1 MIIDAP
7 KPGHRIALRTLWKEA
22 FGDSDKFLD
31 TFEKTAFSPDR
42 CRCISEG
49 DEILA
54 ALYWFDCSLHGHRLA
69 YLYAVATAKTH
80 RGKGLCRTLMENTHA
95 HLKTLGY
102 VGVLLVPGE
111 SHLFGFY
118 EKLGYRTCSNIGE
131 LSCTASAEK
140 TDLRLLSTE
149 EYAALRRKYL
159 PENGVLQDRENIAFL
174 ATMATFYAGDDFLL
188 AAECEE
194 NSLRGIELLGNTS
207 KAPAILASLDCTDGI
222 FRVPSGNKSFAMY
235 YPLSEAT
242 LPAPIHFG
250 LAFD

>member
-1 MIIDAP
+1 MIIDTP
-7 KPGHRIALRTLWKEA
+7 KPAHRHALRALWKEA

-69 YLYAVATAKTH
+69 YLYAVATAQTH

-111 SHLFGFY
+111 SSLFDFY
-118 EKLGYRTCSNIGE
+118 EKLGYRTCTRIGE
-131 LSCTASAEK
+131 QAFLASAEK
-140 TDLRLLSTE
+140 TPLRQIGAE
-149 EYAALRRKYL
+149 EYAALRRTLL
-159 PENGVLQDRENIAFL
+159 PENGILQENENLAFL
-174 ATMATFYAGDDFLL
+174 AATAEFYAGDGFVL
-188 AAECEE
+188 AAQREGA
-194 NSLRGIELLGNTS
+194 SLRGIELLGNTS
-207 KAPAILASLDCTDGI
+207 KAPAILASLDCTEGI
-222 FRVPSGNKSFAMY
+222 FRVPSGDKPFAMY
-235 YPLSEAT
+235 APLSKTA
-242 LPAPIHFG
+242 LPSPIHFG